1 MRALRCVLALIVCAG
16 LLGGCGLLHG
26 RGSSTTSRSGSGP
39 VAVGSA
45 AAARSAAGSTTTA
58 APPDDDDDAPPEH
71 EDGPAA
77 AQAAQLPA
85 SAASPT
91 PQASLARFAQLY
103 VNWSASQ
110 LPVRSRQLASLS
122 VGQAHVEALQFGSRA
137 PQLEQFD
144 VTNSGTV
151 VAVAP
156 GQGQE
161 HGRWVVITN
170 ELTSGAG
177 PYLGLPAV
185 SHVTWAT
192 VLRQDNGY
200 VVSGWYP
207 AS

>member
-1 MRALRCVLALIVCAG
+1 MSALRGVIAVIICAF

-26 RGSSTTSRSGSGP
+26 RGSSTTSSSRSVP
-39 VAVGSA
+39 A
-45 AAARSAAGSTTTA
+45 ATAPAASQSTTATA
-58 APPDDDDDAPPEH
+58 APDDDAPPEH
-71 EDGPAA
+71 DDGPAA
-77 AQAAQLPA
+77 APPPQLPA

-91 PQASLARFAQLY
+91 PQASLEQFAHLY
-103 VNWSASQ
+103 VNWTASQ
-110 LPVRSRQLASLS
+110 LPARSRQLAALS
-122 VGQAHVEALQFGSRA
+122 VGQAHAEALQFGSRA

-144 VTNSGTV
+144 VSNSGTV

-161 HGRWVVITN
+161 HGRWVVVTN

-185 SHVTWAT
+185 SHVAWAT
-192 VLRQDNGY
+192 VVLQRSGY